1 MAVELLLPETAV
13 AISDDVVITVCFAA
27 VCAPVYP
34 NKKINKKIPRVQS
47 AALKC
52 AIISKL
58 FHVRATLAN
67 ELLLREL
74 CSCMRWRND
83 QVCKS

>member
-13 AISDDVVITVCFAA
+13 AISDDVVI
-27 VCAPVYP
+27 
-34 NKKINKKIPRVQS
+34 KKKIPRVQS
-47 AALKC
+47 AVLKC

-74 CSCMRWRND
+74 CSCMRRRND
-83 QVCKS
+83 QVCEL